1 MNVSD
6 LSADQLNAIKAL
18 RFDRIVE
25 KHEGPE
31 DWDAKFRFGDPE
43 FIDVDGRAV
52 LLPLYGE
59 QRPNVKILRSIESR
73 DGSSLTLFLQD
84 TTFVDSEDPHDAFFS
99 AGFLAVCERMP
110 GEDYFVATVYHEW
123 FMVPFIDRPQE

>member
-1 MNVSD
+1 MKVSD
-6 LSADQLNAIKAL
+6 LSANQLGAIKVL

-31 DWDAKFRFGDPE
+31 DWSAEFEYGEPE
-43 FIDVDGRAV
+43 FINVEGHPV
-52 LLPLYGE
+52 LLPLDGK

-73 DGSSLTLFLQD
+73 DGNTLTLFLQD
-84 TTFVDSEDPHDAFFS
+84 TTFVRSEDERDAFFS

-110 GEDYFVATVYHEW
+110 GEDYFVAIVYHEW
-123 FMVPFIDRPQE
+123 FMVPFINGPRE